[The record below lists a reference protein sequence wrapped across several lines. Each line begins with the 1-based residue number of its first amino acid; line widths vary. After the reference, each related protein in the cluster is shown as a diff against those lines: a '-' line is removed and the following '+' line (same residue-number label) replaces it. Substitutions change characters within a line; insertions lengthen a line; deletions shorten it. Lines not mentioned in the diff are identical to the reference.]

1 MDLKERKIHAAA
13 LMSKTVK
20 PQACGW
26 NVTNKYDG
34 SENKLHEKLVEM
46 CQAQKRVSISIIFCT
61 VLDIDTTFKVSGGT
75 GGKGSAGHLMRL

>member
-46 CQAQKRVSISIIFCT
+46 C
-61 VLDIDTTFKVSGGT
+61 
-75 GGKGSAGHLMRL
+75 